1 MLALA
6 FRLARREL
14 RGGLKGFRLFLAC
27 LALGV
32 GVIAAV
38 GSVTSSLMAGLAADA
53 RALLG
58 GDVEISLVQ
67 REASES
73 EQAFLARWGAV
84 SHVIELRAM
93 AEKPGGDDRT
103 LVELKSVDA
112 AYPLVGA
119 IGTKPSLPLAQAI
132 AGRGAVIEPTLAARL
147 NVGVGDRLHV
157 GDTQLAIAA
166 LLERE
171 PDKATGAFTFGPRVL
186 VSADTLAATKLLLPG
201 SLVRHLY
208 RIVLAPGRT
217 VAALRA
223 ASAAELPSAGWR
235 IRAFDEAAP
244 GLRRFLDRIGQYLT
258 LVGLTALLVGGV
270 GVGNAVKSYLDGRL
284 TAIATLKALGA
295 PARLAFTT
303 YLLLV
308 VAMALGGVA
317 LGLLLGSL
325 APIAFSTALAA
336 VLPVQAKAGLYVAPL
351 AMAGLCGLLTTLAFA
366 MMPLAQASR
375 VSPADLF
382 RAQIVPPRRF
392 AGWKPLLASAL
403 AFLGLAA
410 LMIATAQ
417 DKLLALW
424 FVLGAIGA
432 VIVFHGAASGIAALA
447 RRAGRPSRPLLRL
460 ALANLTRPGAPIG
473 ALALS
478 LGLGLTVLVA
488 VALIERNLDR
498 QVNER
503 LPEHAP
509 TFFFIDI
516 QPDQAEA
523 LDALLLRTPGAR
535 DLVRTPMI
543 RGRVA
548 SVNGV
553 PAERATVAPGAA
565 WALQG
570 DRGFSYARMP
580 PANAR
585 IVEGR
590 WWPADYA
597 GPPLV
602 SMDANIA
609 RGLGLG
615 IGDRIGLNV
624 LGREIEAEIASLRE
638 IDWGTLAMNFAFI
651 FSPGLLDQAPQTHL
665 ATVHLPGGPEA
676 EAKLL
681 VQVGKAF
688 PNVSAVRVKDA
699 LDAANRIL
707 EGIATAVRVTAAV
720 TLAAG
725 TLVLAGAVAAGHRR
739 RVKDAV
745 VLKVLGARRSEVLG
759 AYLLE
764 FGLLGLVIAA
774 IAAVA
779 GTIAGWAILVF
790 AMRSDFAFSLA
801 AVAGSA
807 SLSVVLTVLLGL
819 IGTWH
824 ALGQKAAPMLREA

>member
-1 MLALA
+1 MLAL
-6 FRLARREL
+6 RLVRREL

-32 GVIAAV
+32 GAIAAV
-38 GSVTSSLMAGLAADA
+38 GSVTASLMAGLASDA
-53 RALLG
+53 RAILG

-67 REASES
+67 REATAAERD
-73 EQAFLARWGAV
+73 FLAGFGTL
-84 SHVIELRAM
+84 SHVAELRAM
-93 AEKPGGDDRT
+93 AEKLGGDDRT
-103 LVELKSVDA
+103 LVELKAVDT

-119 IGTKPSLPLAQAI
+119 LAFEPDVTLAQAI
-132 AGRGAVIEPTLAARL
+132 AGRGSAVEPALAARL
-147 NVGVGDRLHV
+147 GLAV
-157 GDTQLAIAA
+157 GDTLSVGDTKLEVRAILA
-166 LLERE
+166 RE

-186 VSADTLAATKLLLPG
+186 VSAETLRATGLLLPG
-201 SLVRHLY
+201 SLVRHQY
-208 RIVLAPGRT
+208 RLVLQPGTT
-217 VAALRA
+217 VASLRE
-223 ASAAELPSAGWR
+223 ASASRQPQAGWR

-244 GLRRFLDRIGQYLT
+244 GLRRFLERIGQYLT

-270 GVGNAVKSYLDGRL
+270 GVGNAVRSYLDGKL

-303 YLLLV
+303 YLILV
-308 VAMALGGVA
+308 VTMAVGGIL
-317 LGLLLGSL
+317 LGLLLGAV
-325 APIAFSTALAA
+325 APVIFGKALAS
-336 VLPVQAKAGLYVAPL
+336 VLPIQARLGLYPGPLVVA
-351 AMAGLCGLLTTLAFA
+351 AACGLFTTLAFA
-366 MMPLAQASR
+366 LIPLARASQ
-375 VSPADLF
+375 VSPGDLF
-382 RAQIVPPRRF
+382 RAQIAPPQRF
-392 AGWKPLLASAL
+392 PGWGPIAGTAA
-403 AFLGLAA
+403 AFLA
-410 LMIATAQ
+410 LSLLMVATAQ
-417 DKLLALW
+417 DRWLALW
-424 FVLGAIGA
+424 FILGAMGS
-432 VIVFHGAASGIAALA
+432 VLVFHGTATGIAYLA

-460 ALANLTRPGAPIG
+460 ALANLTRPGSPMG

-503 LPEHAP
+503 IPERAP

-523 LDALLLRTPGAR
+523 FDRLIATTPGAS
-535 DLVRTPMI
+535 DLLRTPMI

-553 PAERATVAPGAA
+553 PADQVQVAPGAA

-570 DRGFSYARMP
+570 DRGFSYAKLP

-585 IVEGR
+585 IVEGK

-602 SMDANIA
+602 SIDANIA
-609 RGLGLG
+609 RGLGIGL
-615 IGDRIGLNV
+615 GDRIGLNV
-624 LGREIEAEIASLRE
+624 LGRVVEAEIASLRE
-638 IDWGTLAMNFAFI
+638 IDWGTLAMNFTFI
-651 FSPGLLDQAPQTHL
+651 FAPGILDRAPQTHL
-665 ATVHLPGGPEA
+665 ATVHLATPA
-676 EAKLL
+676 EEGRLL
-681 VQVGKAF
+681 AAVGKAF

-707 EGIATAVRVTAAV
+707 EGIAFAVRVTAAL

-745 VLKVLGARRSEVLG
+745 VLKVLGARRIEVLG

-764 FGLLGLVIAA
+764 FGLLGLVIAS

-790 AMRSDFAFSLA
+790 AMRSDFVFSLT

-819 IGTWH
+819 VGTWH
-824 ALGQKAAPMLREA
+824 ALGQKAAPMLREV

>member
-1 MLALA
+1 MLSLALR
-6 FRLARREL
+6 FVRREL

-32 GVIAAV
+32 GAIAAV
-38 GSVTSSLMAGLAADA
+38 GSVTASLMAGLAGDA
-53 RALLG
+53 RAILG
-58 GDVEISLVQ
+58 GDVEVQ
-67 REASES
+67 LIQRDVTDGERD
-73 EQAFLARWGAV
+73 FLARFGRL
-84 SHVIELRAM
+84 SHVAELRAM
-93 AEKPGGDDRT
+93 AVKPGGADRT
-103 LVELKSVDA
+103 LVELKAADA
-112 AYPLVGA
+112 AYPL
-119 IGTKPSLPLAQAI
+119 IGTLAFEPEQSLSQVL
-132 AGRGAVIEPTLAARL
+132 AGRGAAIEPTLASRL
-147 NVGVGDRLHV
+147 GIGPGDTLSVGDVTLEIR
-157 GDTQLAIAA
+157 A
-166 LLERE
+166 LLSRE

-186 VSADTLAATKLLLPG
+186 VSFDTLQATGLLLPG
-201 SLVRHLY
+201 SLVRHEY
-208 RIVLAPGRT
+208 RLMLAPGIT
-217 VAALRA
+217 VPALREA
-223 ASAAELPSAGWR
+223 ASAEQPQAGWR

-244 GLRRFLDRIGQYLT
+244 GLRRFLERIGQYLT

-270 GVGNAVKSYLDGRL
+270 GVGNAVRSYLDGKL
-284 TAIATLKALGA
+284 PAIATLKALGA

-303 YLLLV
+303 YLILV
-308 VAMALGGVA
+308 LVMATGGILAGLALGAITPMIFGQ
-317 LGLLLGSL
+317 
-325 APIAFSTALAA
+325 ALAA
-336 VLPVQAKAGLYVAPL
+336 VLPIQAKVGLYWQPL
-351 AMAGLCGLLTTLAFA
+351 AVAAACGLFTTLAFA
-366 MMPLAQASR
+366 FVPLARASQ
-375 VSPADLF
+375 VAPGDLF
-382 RAQIVPPRRF
+382 RAQISPPRRF
-392 AGWKPLLASAL
+392 PGWLPVIGTAAAFVALSLL
-403 AFLGLAA
+403 
-410 LMIATAQ
+410 MVATAQ
-417 DKLLALW
+417 DRWLALW
-424 FVLGAIGA
+424 FLLGSIGS
-432 VIVFHGAASGIAALA
+432 VFLFYGTATAIAALA

-460 ALANLTRPGAPIG
+460 ALANLTRPGSPMG

-503 LPEHAP
+503 LPERAP

-523 LDALLLRTPGAR
+523 FDRLVTATPGAS
-535 DLVRTPMI
+535 DLSRTPMI

-553 PAERATVAPGAA
+553 PADQVKVEPGAA
-565 WALQG
+565 WALRG
-570 DRGFSYARMP
+570 DRGFSYARQI

-585 IVEGR
+585 LVEGK
-590 WWPADYA
+590 WWPADYS

-602 SMDANIA
+602 SMDVNIA
-609 RGLGLG
+609 RGLGIG

-624 LGREIEAEIASLRE
+624 LGRVIEAEIASLRE
-638 IDWGTLAMNFAFI
+638 IDWGTLSMNFTFI
-651 FSPGLLDQAPQTHL
+651 FAPGALDRAPQTHL
-665 ATVHLPGGPEA
+665 ATVHLASAQEEG
-676 EAKLL
+676 KLL
-681 VQVGKAF
+681 AALGKDF

-699 LDAANRIL
+699 IDAANRIL
-707 EGIATAVRVTAAV
+707 EGIAFAVRVTAAV

-745 VLKVLGARRSEVLG
+745 VLKVLGARRAEVLG

-779 GTIAGWAILVF
+779 GTVAGWAILVF
-790 AMRSDFAFSLA
+790 PMRSDFVFSLT

-824 ALGQKAAPMLREA
+824 ALGQKAAPMLRDA

>member
-1 MLALA
+1 MIGLALR
-6 FRLARREL
+6 FVRREL

-32 GVIAAV
+32 GAIAAV
-38 GSVTSSLMAGLAADA
+38 GSVTSSLMAGLASDA
-53 RALLG
+53 RAILG
-58 GDVEISLVQ
+58 GDVEVSLTQ
-67 REASES
+67 REASPAERS
-73 EQAFLARWGAV
+73 FLDRFGRLSQVA
-84 SHVIELRAM
+84 ELRAM
-93 AEKPGGDDRT
+93 AVKTGGDDRV

-112 AYPLVGA
+112 EYPLA
-119 IGTKPSLPLAQAI
+119 GTLGFEPDQALAQVLV
-132 AGRGAVIEPTLAARL
+132 GRGAAIEPTLAARL
-147 NVGVGDRLHV
+147 DLKVGDSLAV
-157 GDTQLAIAA
+157 GEVKLEIRAILA
-166 LLERE
+166 RE

-186 VSADTLAATKLLLPG
+186 VSFDTLRATGLLLPG
-201 SLVRHLY
+201 SLVRHMY
-208 RIVLAPGRT
+208 RIALAPGIT
-217 VAALRA
+217 VADLRA
-223 ASAAELPSAGWR
+223 AANAAHPDAGWR

-244 GLRRFLDRIGQYLT
+244 GLRRFLERIGQYLT

-270 GVGNAVKSYLDGRL
+270 GVGNAVRSYLDGKL
-284 TAIATLKALGA
+284 AAIATLKALGA
-295 PARLAFTT
+295 PARLAFAT
-303 YLLLV
+303 YLMLV
-308 VAMALGGVA
+308 LTMAIGGILIGLVLGA
-317 LGLLLGSL
+317 AAPAIFGS
-325 APIAFSTALAA
+325 ALAS
-336 VLPVQAKAGLYVAPL
+336 VLPIQAKVGIYWAPL
-351 AMAGLCGLLTTLAFA
+351 VIAGACGLLTTIAFA
-366 MMPLAQASR
+366 LVPLARASQ
-375 VSPADLF
+375 VAPGDLF
-382 RAQIVPPRRF
+382 RAQIAPPRLF
-392 AGWKPLLASAL
+392 PGWMPILGTAL
-403 AFLGLAA
+403 AFLA
-410 LMIATAQ
+410 LCVLTVATAQ
-417 DKLLALW
+417 DRVIALW
-424 FVLGAIGA
+424 FLLGSVGS
-432 VIVFHGAASGIAALA
+432 VVVFHGTATGIAALA

-460 ALANLTRPGAPIG
+460 ALANLTRPGSPMG

-503 LPEHAP
+503 IPERAP

-516 QPDQAEA
+516 QPDQADA
-523 LDALLLRTPGAR
+523 FDALVRATPGASE
-535 DLVRTPMI
+535 LVRTPMI

-553 PAERATVAPGAA
+553 PADRVQVAPGAA

-570 DRGFSYARMP
+570 DRGFSYSKTQ

-602 SMDANIA
+602 SVDANIA
-609 RGLGLG
+609 RGLGIG

-638 IDWGTLAMNFAFI
+638 VDWGTLAMNFTFI
-651 FSPGLLDQAPQTHL
+651 FAPGILDRAPQTHL
-665 ATVHLPGGPEA
+665 ATVHLSSPA
-676 EAKLL
+676 EEGRLL
-681 VQVGKAF
+681 AALGKQF

-707 EGIATAVRVTAAV
+707 EGIAFAVRVTAAV

-739 RVKDAV
+739 RVKDAI
-745 VLKVLGARRSEVLG
+745 VLKVLGARRIEVLS

-774 IAAVA
+774 IAAIA
-779 GTIAGWAILVF
+779 GTVAGWAILVF
-790 AMRSDFAFSLA
+790 AMKSDFAFSMT

-819 IGTWH
+819 VGTWR
-824 ALGQKAAPMLREA
+824 ALGQKAAPMLRDV

>member
-1 MLALA
+1 MLSLAL
-6 FRLARREL
+6 RLVRREL

-32 GVIAAV
+32 GAIAAV
-38 GSVTSSLMAGLAADA
+38 GSVTASLMAGLASDA
-53 RALLG
+53 RAILG

-67 REASES
+67 REATADERD
-73 EQAFLARWGAV
+73 FLAGFGSL
-84 SHVIELRAM
+84 SHVAELRAM
-93 AEKPGGDDRT
+93 AEKAGGDDRT
-103 LVELKSVDA
+103 LVELKAVDA
-112 AYPLVGA
+112 AYPLVGTLA
-119 IGTKPSLPLAQAI
+119 FEPGITLAQAI
-132 AGRGAVIEPTLAARL
+132 AGRGAAVEPTLAARL
-147 NVGVGDRLHV
+147 GLAV
-157 GDTQLAIAA
+157 GDTLSVGDIKLEVRAILA
-166 LLERE
+166 RE
-171 PDKATGAFTFGPRVL
+171 PDKATGAFTFGPRVMI
-186 VSADTLAATKLLLPG
+186 SAETLRATGLLLPG
-201 SLVRHLY
+201 SLIRHEY
-208 RIVLAPGRT
+208 RLVLPPGTT
-217 VAALRA
+217 VTALREAA
-223 ASAAELPSAGWR
+223 ASQQPQAGWR

-244 GLRRFLDRIGQYLT
+244 GLRRFLERIGQYLT

-270 GVGNAVKSYLDGRL
+270 GVGNAVRSYLDGKL

-295 PARLAFTT
+295 PARLAFAT
-303 YLLLV
+303 YLILV
-308 VAMALGGVA
+308 VAMAVGGIL
-317 LGLLLGSL
+317 LGLLLGAV
-325 APIAFSTALAA
+325 APVIFGKALAA
-336 VLPVQAKAGLYVAPL
+336 VLPIQARLGLYPGPLVVA
-351 AMAGLCGLLTTLAFA
+351 AACGLFTTLAFA
-366 MMPLAQASR
+366 LIPLARASQ
-375 VSPADLF
+375 VSPGDLF
-382 RAQIVPPRRF
+382 RAQIAPPQRF
-392 AGWKPLLASAL
+392 PGWGPIAGTVG
-403 AFLGLAA
+403 AFLA
-410 LMIATAQ
+410 LSFLMVATAQ
-417 DKLLALW
+417 DRWLALW
-424 FVLGAIGA
+424 FILGALGS
-432 VIVFHGAASGIAALA
+432 VLVFHGTATGIAYLA

-460 ALANLTRPGAPIG
+460 ALANLTRPGSPMG

-503 LPEHAP
+503 LPERAP

-523 LDALLLRTPGAR
+523 FDRLIAATPGAS
-535 DLVRTPMI
+535 DLLRTPMI

-553 PAERATVAPGAA
+553 PADRVQVAPGAA

-570 DRGFSYARMP
+570 DRGFSYAKQQ

-590 WWPADYA
+590 WWPADYS

-602 SMDANIA
+602 SIDANIA
-609 RGLGLG
+609 RGLGIGL
-615 IGDRIGLNV
+615 GDRIGLNV
-624 LGREIEAEIASLRE
+624 LGRVVEAEIASLRE
-638 IDWGTLAMNFAFI
+638 IDWGTLAMNFTFI
-651 FSPGLLDQAPQTHL
+651 FAPGILDRAPQTHL
-665 ATVHLPGGPEA
+665 ATVHLATPAEEA
-676 EAKLL
+676 RLL
-681 VQVGKAF
+681 AAVGKVF

-707 EGIATAVRVTAAV
+707 EGIAFAVRVTAAL

-745 VLKVLGARRSEVLG
+745 VLKVLGARRIEVLG

-764 FGLLGLVIAA
+764 FGLLGLVIAS

-779 GTIAGWAILVF
+779 GTVAGWAILVF
-790 AMRSDFAFSLA
+790 AMRSDFVFSLT

-824 ALGQKAAPMLREA
+824 ALGQKAAPMLREV